1 MTGLHDDLCWPF
13 QATNSLQPFFYHSN
27 WCDGALCCAAGIS
40 QTLSAAK
47 GELYR
52 VSNQDAQQ
60 NITWVNYTALE
71 PDACPPILCKMRA
84 LTTAACQAY
93 KVSAVLLLIQ
103 SSHYLELT
111 VIMTPV
117 GCCIL

>member
-1 MTGLHDDLCWPF
+1 MACVGPSRL
-13 QATNSLQPFFYHSN
+13 QAACNHS
-27 WCDGALCCAAGIS
+27 CSIRSGAMGDICCAAGIS

-52 VSNQDAQQ
+52 ESNQEAQQ

-71 PDACPPILCKMRA
+71 PNACPPILCKVRA

-93 KVSAVLLLIQ
+93 KVSAVLLLI
-103 SSHYLELT
+103 
-111 VIMTPV
+111 
-117 GCCIL
+117 

>member
-1 MTGLHDDLCWPF
+1 MTELHDGPCGPF
-13 QATNSLQPFFYHSN
+13 YATNSLRPFIYHSN
-27 WCDGALCCAAGIS
+27 QCNGALRCAAGIS

-52 VSNQDAQQ
+52 ESTQDAQQ

-103 SSHYLELT
+103 DSHY
-111 VIMTPV
+111 
-117 GCCIL
+117 